1 MKITIDENINNED
14 EIVIRCS
21 SINQKVLDLIT
32 MIESLNHT
40 ILVNKND
47 EIIKLDISSILY
59 FESVDKKTF
68 VYTEQDVYEI
78 SLRLY
83 EIEDKYNNLD
93 FFRAS
98 RSFVVNLHKITSI
111 KSMFGS
117 RLELLLE
124 NNEKIIVS
132 RKYIKTLKEILDE
145 RRE

>member
-98 RSFVVNLHKITSI
+98 KSFVVNLHKITSI